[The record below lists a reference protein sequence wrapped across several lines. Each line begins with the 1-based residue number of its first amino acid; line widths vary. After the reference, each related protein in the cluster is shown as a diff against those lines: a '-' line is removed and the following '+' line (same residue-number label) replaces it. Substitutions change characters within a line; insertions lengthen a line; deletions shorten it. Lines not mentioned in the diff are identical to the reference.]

1 MEIDFL
7 MGKFFLLHYQLLNKM
22 MNFISRL
29 LRVIFTIYCT
39 IFFLISF
46 PIVIPIYFLVFNLF
60 PKDKAPHIA
69 HAISRLWARY
79 LMIVFM
85 INLKIEN
92 RDYINE
98 QQTYIFVS
106 NHRSMLD
113 IPIYALAC
121 TNTFRFLSK
130 AELGKVPLLGYVIRK
145 LYITVNRKDKHDRSK
160 SLEKMLASLKEGIS
174 VFLAPEGTRNTSS
187 EKLLPFKEGAFRLA
201 ITSQLPVAI
210 LTIRDSQ
217 KLLAPARPF
226 EMCPGKI
233 VCRWSQPISTIGMT
247 EKDLPLLIEL
257 VRNAMMKDL
266 D

>member
-1 MEIDFL
+1 
-7 MGKFFLLHYQLLNKM
+7 M
-22 MNFISRL
+22 MDLISR
-29 LRVIFTIYCT
+29 IFRIIFSIYCA

-46 PIVIPIYFLVFNLF
+46 PIVIPLYFLVFNLF
-60 PKDKAPHIA
+60 SKDKSPHIA
-69 HAISRLWARY
+69 HAISRVWARY
-79 LMIVFM
+79 LLVIFM
-85 INLKIEN
+85 IHLKVEN
-92 RDYINE
+92 KNYIDSN
-98 QQTYIFVS
+98 QTYIFVA
-106 NHRSMLD
+106 NHLSMLD

-160 SLEKMLASLKEGIS
+160 SIEKMLASLKEGIS
-174 VFLAPEGTRNTSS
+174 VFLAPEGTRNASS

-201 ITSQLPVAI
+201 ISAQLPIAV
-210 LTIRDSQ
+210 LTIRNSQ

-233 VCRWSQPISTIGMT
+233 VCRWSLPISTIGMT